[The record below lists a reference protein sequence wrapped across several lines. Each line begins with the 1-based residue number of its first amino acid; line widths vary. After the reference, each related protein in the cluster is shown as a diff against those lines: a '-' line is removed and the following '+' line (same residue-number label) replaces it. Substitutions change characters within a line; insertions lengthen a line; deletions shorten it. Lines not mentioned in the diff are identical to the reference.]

1 MHMPWRDVS
10 LGEGPFI
17 STSVTVREAAE
28 LAGFADGQAVL
39 EIGSAFGYSAVM
51 MALAGG
57 QVTAI
62 DAHSWIPGSLET
74 MTANMAAYGVADRV
88 AILCET
94 SCSAM
99 PRLAAGE
106 ASFGLIFVDGDHQ
119 AEPVRHDVG
128 WALRLLAPGGVLA
141 CHDCSED
148 CCCPGV
154 RQALDELFPEG
165 GELTDSLFVV
175 RR

>member
-1 MHMPWRDVS
+1 
-10 LGEGPFI
+10 
-17 STSVTVREAAE
+17 
-28 LAGFADGQAVL
+28 
-39 EIGSAFGYSAVM
+39 M

-94 SCSAM
+94 SYSEM
-99 PRLAAGE
+99 PRLAARE

-119 AEPVRHDVG
+119 AEAVRHDVG
-128 WALRLLAPGGVLA
+128 WALRLLAPAGARV
-141 CHDCSED
+141 
-148 CCCPGV
+148 P
-154 RQALDELFPEG
+154 
-165 GELTDSLFVV
+165 
-175 RR
+175 

>member
-1 MHMPWRDVS
+1 
-10 LGEGPFI
+10 
-17 STSVTVREAAE
+17 
-28 LAGFADGQAVL
+28 
-39 EIGSAFGYSAVM
+39 M

-106 ASFGLIFVDGDHQ
+106 ASFGLIFVDVTTRPSLSATTSAGRSDSWHPAGCSRAMITVRTAAAPACGRHSTSCYPRAASSLIPCSWCGGDCRE
-119 AEPVRHDVG
+119 ARG
-128 WALRLLAPGGVLA
+128 RSARAAWLRLWLWLW
-141 CHDCSED
+141 
-148 CCCPGV
+148 
-154 RQALDELFPEG
+154 LWLFG
-165 GELTDSLFVV
+165 DV
-175 RR
+175 RRDADAWRPQ

>member
-1 MHMPWRDVS
+1 
-10 LGEGPFI
+10 
-17 STSVTVREAAE
+17 
-28 LAGFADGQAVL
+28 
-39 EIGSAFGYSAVM
+39 M

-74 MTANMAAYGVADRV
+74 MTANMAAYGAADRV

-94 SCSAM
+94 SYSAM

-119 AEPVRHDVG
+119 AEAVRHDVG
-128 WALRLLAPGGVLA
+128 WALRLLASGGVLA
-141 CHDCSED
+141 CHDYSED
-148 CCCPGV
+148 CCCRPGV
-154 RQALDELFPEG
+154 RQALNELFPEG
-165 GELTDSLFVV
+165 GELTNSLFVV

>member
-1 MHMPWRDVS
+1 
-10 LGEGPFI
+10 
-17 STSVTVREAAE
+17 
-28 LAGFADGQAVL
+28 
-39 EIGSAFGYSAVM
+39 M

-57 QVTAI
+57 QVMAI

-128 WALRLLAPGGVLA
+128 WGAATPWHPAGCSRAMITVRTAAAPACGGRLLSCYPRAASSLNFPVRGAAVTAARRAAAAPGRRG
-141 CHDCSED
+141 CGCGCGCGCSGTFAATLT
-148 CCCPGV
+148 PGG
-154 RQALDELFPEG
+154 RSESALFREP
-165 GELTDSLFVV
+165 
-175 RR
+175 

>member
-1 MHMPWRDVS
+1 M
-10 LGEGPFI
+10 
-17 STSVTVREAAE
+17 
-28 LAGFADGQAVL
+28 
-39 EIGSAFGYSAVM
+39 M

-99 PRLAAGE
+99 ARLAAGE

-119 AEPVRHDVG
+119 AEAVRHHVG

-141 CHDCSED
+141 CHDYSED

-165 GELTDSLFVV
+165 GELTNSLFVV

>member
-1 MHMPWRDVS
+1 M
-10 LGEGPFI
+10 
-17 STSVTVREAAE
+17 
-28 LAGFADGQAVL
+28 
-39 EIGSAFGYSAVM
+39 M

-128 WALRLLAPGGVLA
+128 WALRLLAPRGVLA
-141 CHDCSED
+141 CHDYGED

-154 RQALDELFPEG
+154 RQALDELLPEG
-165 GELTDSLFVV
+165 GELTNSLFVV

>member
-1 MHMPWRDVS
+1 
-10 LGEGPFI
+10 
-17 STSVTVREAAE
+17 
-28 LAGFADGQAVL
+28 
-39 EIGSAFGYSAVM
+39 
-51 MALAGG
+51 
-57 QVTAI
+57 
-62 DAHSWIPGSLET
+62 
-74 MTANMAAYGVADRV
+74 MAAYGVADRV

-119 AEPVRHDVG
+119 AEAVRHDVG
-128 WALRLLAPGGVLA
+128 WALRLLTPGG
-141 CHDCSED
+141 CSRAMITVRI

-154 RQALDELFPEG
+154 RQALDELFPER
-165 GELTDSLFVV
+165 GELTNSLFVV

>member
-1 MHMPWRDVS
+1 MMV
-10 LGEGPFI
+10 
-17 STSVTVREAAE
+17 
-28 LAGFADGQAVL
+28 LAC
-39 EIGSAFGYSAVM
+39 
-51 MALAGG
+51 G
-57 QVTAI
+57 QVTAT

-94 SCSAM
+94 SYSAM

-119 AEPVRHDVG
+119 AEAVRHDVG
-128 WALRLLAPGGVLA
+128 WALRLLTPGGVLA
-141 CHDCSED
+141 CHDYSED

-154 RQALDELFPEG
+154 RQALDELFPER
-165 GELTDSLFVV
+165 GELTNSLFVV